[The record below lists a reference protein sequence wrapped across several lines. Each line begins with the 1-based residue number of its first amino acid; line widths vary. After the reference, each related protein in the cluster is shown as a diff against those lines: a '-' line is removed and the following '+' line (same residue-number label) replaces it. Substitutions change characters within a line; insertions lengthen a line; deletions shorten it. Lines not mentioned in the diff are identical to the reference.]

1 MRIKNQRGMTFIGGM
16 IALGSAAY
24 ILYSVV
30 LMIFIHMEH
39 LKIVSAMDALHSVH
53 HVTRLSE
60 DEIRSKLR
68 KNLNHNNIYDK
79 ELESYTKGFKILIE
93 NNELK
98 VNIQYNI
105 TYKLLFGFSLTRQ
118 YEDKISIVA
127 N

>member
-1 MRIKNQRGMTFIGGM
+1 MRIKNQRGMTLIGGM

-30 LMIFIHMEH
+30 IMIFIHMEH
-39 LKIVSAMDALHSVH
+39 LKIVSALNALHSVH

-60 DEIRSKLR
+60 EEIRSNLR
-68 KNLNHNNIYDK
+68 KNLNNNNIYDK
-79 ELESYTKGFKILIE
+79 ELERYTKGFKIVVG
-93 NNELK
+93 NSELN

-105 TYKLLFGFSLTRQ
+105 TYKLIFGFSLTRH
-118 YEDKISIVA
+118 YEDKVSIVA